1 MMAGIPGV
9 PIADYGLLGDTRTAA
24 LVSSAGSVDWLCAPS
39 FDGLPVFGALVGGEQ
54 AGSFAVGPE
63 PPVPPAARRYRRETA
78 TLETEWETGGG
89 RLLLE
94 EAMVAE
100 TAGSLAPASVLVR
113 RLSASRGPVE
123 VSIMLDPR
131 PGRSRCRWSR
141 RGAHL
146 VAEAGRLALS
156 FTADPSLTVRPG
168 VPSRAVVVPG
178 RPVTLVLS
186 IACGEPLVLLDPASA
201 WDLVAADE
209 DRWRAWS
216 AEVDDDL
223 PHREA
228 VVRSLLTLRLLSFSP
243 SGAPVAA
250 PTTSLPEEPGGLRN
264 WDYRYTW
271 PRDASLGART
281 FLAVGK
287 ADDAARFL
295 GWLLHASRLDR
306 PRLPALLTLWGTPVP
321 AERTLTGWP
330 GYRGSRPVRV
340 GNLAATQHQLDGYG
354 WVLDA
359 AWASAGGGR
368 PLSSEMWRAMRS
380 FADYVAAHWQDPDAG
395 IWEVRGAP
403 AHHVHS
409 KVMAWLALDRA
420 LRIASRQGA
429 RARTLHRW
437 REARE
442 RIAAEVRARGVDPST
457 GAYRRAYG
465 ADEPDAALLM
475 LPGLGFEDP
484 RSPRLAATVERIR
497 RGLAAGGPLL
507 YRYPPG
513 RDGLPGGEGAF
524 LPCSFWM
531 VEALA
536 LTGRHGEA
544 ERTFEALL
552 GLATPLGLYGEEM
565 DPDTLEHWGNFP
577 QCLTHA
583 ALVQAALALRATASG
598 ASRSH
603 PASSAPRDAERQARG
618 IRSPMPG

>member
-1 MMAGIPGV
+1 MASTVGV

-24 LVSSAGSVDWLCAPS
+24 LASSAGSVDWLCAPS
-39 FDGLPVFGALVGGEQ
+39 FDGTPVFGALVGGERS
-54 AGSFAVGPE
+54 GSFAVGPQQAV
-63 PPVPPAARRYRRETA
+63 PPVTRRYRRGTA
-78 TLETEWETGGG
+78 TLETEWEANGG

-100 TAGSLAPASVLVR
+100 TAGTLAPASVLVR

-131 PGRSRCRWSR
+131 PGGSACRWSR

-156 FTADPSLTVRPG
+156 FSADAPLAVRPG
-168 VPSRAVVVPG
+168 APSRAVVVPG
-178 RPVTLVLS
+178 RPLTLVLS
-186 IACGEPLVLLDPASA
+186 IASGEPLVLLDPAAA

-209 DRWRAWS
+209 ERWRAWS

-287 ADDAARFL
+287 GDDAARFL

-321 AERTLTGWP
+321 TERTLPGWP
-330 GYRGSRPVRV
+330 GYRGSEPVRV
-340 GNLAATQHQLDGYG
+340 GNLAAAQHQLDGYG

-359 AWASAGGGR
+359 AWASVEAGH

-380 FADYVAAHWQDPDAG
+380 FADYVAARWQDPDAG

-409 KVMAWLALDRA
+409 KVMAWVALDRA

-429 RARTLHRW
+429 RARKLRRW
-437 REARE
+437 QEARE
-442 RIAAEVRARGVDPST
+442 GIEAEVRARGIHPST
-457 GAYRRAYG
+457 GSYRRAYG
-465 ADEPDAALLM
+465 SDDPDAALLM

-484 RSPRLAATVERIR
+484 GSPRLAATVERIGR
-497 RGLAAGGPLL
+497 ELAAGGPLL

-536 LTGRHGEA
+536 VTGRRGEA
-544 ERTFEALL
+544 ESAFEDLL
-552 GLATPLGLYGEEM
+552 RLATPLGLYGEEM
-565 DPDTLEHWGNFP
+565 DPETLEQLGNFP

-583 ALVQAALALRATASG
+583 ALVQAAIALRAADS
-598 ASRSH
+598 
-603 PASSAPRDAERQARG
+603 P
-618 IRSPMPG
+618 RSPAGA